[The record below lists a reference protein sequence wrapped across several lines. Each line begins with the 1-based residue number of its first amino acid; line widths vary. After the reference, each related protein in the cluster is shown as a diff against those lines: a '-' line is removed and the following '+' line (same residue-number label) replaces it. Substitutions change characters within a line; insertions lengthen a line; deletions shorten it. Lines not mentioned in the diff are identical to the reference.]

1 MSSRAATFETLRV
14 QGVPAALTANLSY
27 AVPVGRALFAAIF
40 LVAGLTHFTAGSI
53 GYASQAG
60 VPFANILVPFS
71 GVMALAGGLSVL
83 LGYRARLGAAL
94 LVAFLVPVTV
104 TMHAFWAVS
113 DPMMA
118 QLEQAMF
125 MKNFAIIGGALLI
138 AYFGAGPIS
147 LDARRGARA

>member
-27 AVPVGRALFAAIF
+27 GVPVGRALFAAIF

-60 VPFANILVPFS
+60 VPFASILVPFS

-83 LGYRARLGAAL
+83 LGYHARLGAA
-94 LVAFLVPVTV
+94 V
-104 TMHAFWAVS
+104 
-113 DPMMA
+113 
-118 QLEQAMF
+118 
-125 MKNFAIIGGALLI
+125 
-138 AYFGAGPIS
+138 
-147 LDARRGARA
+147 